1 MTEWNDSFIHW
12 SLFWTRR
19 LPEGVMVIHQLPPYS
34 EVVQFGDGHGNMMS
48 PFFFGSYGAWGFPL
62 HSYYLMAM
70 WHVSWPRVMP
80 GLVKGFLVPLKLFS
94 FPMFFEAL
102 PF

>member
-1 MTEWNDSFIHW
+1 
-12 SLFWTRR
+12 
-19 LPEGVMVIHQLPPYS
+19 
-34 EVVQFGDGHGNMMS
+34 
-48 PFFFGSYGAWGFPL
+48 
-62 HSYYLMAM
+62 MAM